1 MVTSLLV
8 TGVAGAVAAMLL
20 APVFGY
26 STNAGYH
33 LGNGSLTTKGNA
45 TLLKLAKIAV
55 AGVIA
60 ASVGPVILAA
70 SPFVIAA
77 VALGGAFLVLHSDIG
92 NWRII

>member
-8 TGVAGAVAAMLL
+8 TGVVGAVAAMLL

-33 LGNGSLTTKGNA
+33 LGSGSLTTKGNA
-45 TLLKLAKIAV
+45 TFLKLAKIVV

-60 ASVGPVILAA
+60 ASVAPMILAA

-77 VALGGAFLVLHSDIG
+77 IAIGGVVLVLHYDIS

>member
-8 TGVAGAVAAMLL
+8 TGVIGALAAMLL

-33 LGNGSLTTKGNA
+33 LGSGSLTTKGNA
-45 TLLKLAKIAV
+45 TILKSGKIVV

-60 ASVGPVILAA
+60 ASLAPMILAA
-70 SPFVIAA
+70 SPIVITAITIGA
-77 VALGGAFLVLHSDIG
+77 VVLVLHSDIA
-92 NWRII
+92 NWRIL